1 MKLRDAIKF
10 IPGLDSVVQKCST
23 CTSDGLRLL
32 MDQEFVTDR
41 AVIESRLYRLDCA
54 HEMTVCPE
62 YSGAL
67 RDVRHQLMQLRGC
80 RNTLDR
86 LDRGEMLD
94 EIEFF
99 ELKNVAVRGSNVARM
114 LLGTSLEKLADIPDL
129 TPALEILDPEKT
141 LAPNFYLYEAY
152 DPRLAP
158 LRAELNGC
166 EAGTDRHTEL
176 TLRLSETEREV
187 CHALS
192 RRLHPLASDLSKTYN
207 ALTDAD
213 MLLAKASAITDRDS
227 RAVVADNSPG
237 SGDTTVYKE
246 LVNPAMLGS
255 VKHFQPL
262 DIRLT
267 PGCTVITGANMCG
280 KTVALKTLALAQAL
294 FQFGFYVPAREA
306 IVKPVSRIYL
316 IIGDEQSE
324 FSGLSSYASEML
336 KIDDALKGVRADDN
350 ALVLIDEPARTT
362 NPAEGAALVTAMVRL
377 FDRCRSFTILTTHY
391 TLHLPGIRR
400 LRVRGLRDDVPDNVT
415 PGSLGALID
424 YTLTEEDDSRPPREA
439 LRIARLLGVEDEL
452 LKIAEENIE

>member
-10 IPGLDSVVQKCST
+10 IPGLETVVQKCST

-41 AVIESRLYRLDCA
+41 KVIEHRFDRLGRA
-54 HEMTVCPE
+54 REMMVQPE
-62 YSGAL
+62 YAAAL
-67 RDVRHQLMQLRGC
+67 RDVQHQLMQLRGC
-80 RNTLDR
+80 RNTLER

-99 ELKNVAVRGSNVARM
+99 ELKNVALRGSNVARM
-114 LLGTSLEKLADIPDL
+114 LQGTPLESLVCIPDL
-129 TPALEILDPEKT
+129 SRALSILDPEKT

-158 LRAELNGC
+158 LRAELNAC
-166 EAGTDRHTEL
+166 ETGTDRHTEL

-192 RRLHPLASDLSKTYN
+192 CRLHPLASDLSKTYD

-213 MLLAKASAITDRDS
+213 MLLGKASVITERHS
-227 RAVVADNSPG
+227 RPAVADNSSSRG
-237 SGDTTVYKE
+237 ETTIYKE

-255 VKHFQPL
+255 VKRFQPL
-262 DIRLT
+262 DICLT
-267 PGCTVITGANMCG
+267 PGCTLITGANMSG

-306 IVKPVSRIYL
+306 TVRPVNKIYL

-336 KIDDALKGVRADDN
+336 KIDGALKGVRADDN

-377 FDRCRSFTILTTHY
+377 LDRYRSFSIVTTHY
-391 TLHLPGIRR
+391 TLHVPGIRR
-400 LRVRGLRDDVPDNVT
+400 LRVRGLRDDLPDNVT

-439 LRIARLLGVEDEL
+439 LRIARLLGVEEEL
-452 LKIAEENIE
+452 LRIAEDNIE